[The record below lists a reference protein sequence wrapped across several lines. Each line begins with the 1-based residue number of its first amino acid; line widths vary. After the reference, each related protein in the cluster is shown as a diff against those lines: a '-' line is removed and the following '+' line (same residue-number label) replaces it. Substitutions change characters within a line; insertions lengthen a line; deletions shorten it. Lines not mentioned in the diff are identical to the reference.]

1 MNKKGAATDVIYP
14 TVIFIIVNLIFIS
27 ALLIFVFRSSG
38 GVIVYEQAYA
48 KQIALL
54 IDSAEPVMEIKLNM
68 KEGMELAEE
77 NKISFEDIVKIKDNV
92 VTVKLG
98 ERGGYSYSFISDVDV
113 NAYPDESLDGN
124 YIIIINKPNIEA

>member
-14 TVIFIIVNLIFIS
+14 TVIFIIVNIIFIS